1 MTFNPSEH
9 LRSLKG
15 QQYLDVK
22 WRLVWLSEECPHYR
36 ISTELIK
43 YVPEEKMWIFK
54 ARVDIFDDNGQLIK
68 SAEGT
73 GQETEKDFPSGPCEK
88 AETKAL
94 GRALAHIGFG
104 TQFATELDEGDRVVD
119 GPVAK
124 PTAQVAQRTA
134 QPEATQVQQS
144 PISVAQLKSI
154 LVGLLAKDPEGAGK
168 IPKLVE
174 DMTEAELVKTTEWLR
189 ARASRKGV

>member
-1 MTFNPSEH
+1 MAFNPSEH

-104 TQFATELDEGDRVVD
+104 TQFATEIDEGDRVVD
-119 GPVAK
+119 SPVN
-124 PTAQVAQRTA
+124 RS
-134 QPEATQVQQS
+134 S
-144 PISVAQLKSI
+144 PASGRSS
-154 LVGLLAKDPEGAGK
+154 D
-168 IPKLVE
+168 
-174 DMTEAELVKTTEWLR
+174 KTTTKQSDAKSLLTEVNALFESDPDAASKLPKPALQMTHEELTKTLTWLQGR
-189 ARASRKGV
+189 ARQRQ